1 MNDFQHILE
10 GISRSFAPVVPV
22 QADIDPGEGYRMLR
36 PDELVMVGDEF
47 SIGGVWGAVVK
58 TEGTTLT
65 KRSII
70 RRPIWRILA
79 SDEPLQAGDEC
90 RWGTSTEWEQVS
102 EIHKGKFPAHW
113 KLPNLEFRRKTEGS

>member
-1 MNDFQHILE
+1 
-10 GISRSFAPVVPV
+10 
-22 QADIDPGEGYRMLR
+22 
-36 PDELVMVGDEF
+36 VGDEF

-79 SDEPLQAGDEC
+79 SDEPLQVGDEC

-102 EIHKGKFPAHW
+102 EVNKGTLPTHW